1 MLARGGRQLLAFTRR
16 DAVRL
21 LLLATVLVAG
31 LTSILAFEDLGT
43 ARLPADPAT
52 LAGWALFSILVVG
65 LLLAWVWRFRP
76 RLWHRNNAIM
86 LLALTILSATLLLA
100 FTGGR

>member
-1 MLARGGRQLLAFTRR
+1 MLARRGSQLLAFTRR

-21 LLLATVLVAG
+21 LLLAAVLVAA
-31 LTSILAFEDLGT
+31 LTSILAFEDLST

-52 LAGWALFSILVVG
+52 LGGSALFAVLVVG

-86 LLALTILSATLLLA
+86 LLAFTIVSATLLLA
-100 FTGGR
+100 VTGDR